1 MSWTIKK
8 RLEQMQQAAS
18 DARVTDAV
26 APKDPP
32 RLQPGAKVI
41 SVTQKGGDD
50 DARKSANGS

>member
-41 SVTQKGGDD
+41 GVTQKGGETHGKN
-50 DARKSANGS
+50 RF

>member
-8 RLEQMQQAAS
+8 RLEQLQQAAS

-32 RLQPGAKVI
+32 RLQPGAKII
-41 SVTQKGGDD
+41 SVTQKGGENHGKDQL
-50 DARKSANGS
+50 